1 MINVIIII
9 YNNYDLRKKKA
20 ADELIITLSTL
31 STPVTV
37 VSTSDS
43 NIIAVMGLISN
54 SDGIACWSQIIE

>member
-20 ADELIITLSTL
+20 ANELIITLST
-31 STPVTV
+31 PVIV

>member
-9 YNNYDLRKKKA
+9 YNNYDLRKQKA
-20 ADELIITLSTL
+20 ADELIITL

>member
-20 ADELIITLSTL
+20 ADELIITLST
-31 STPVTV
+31 PVTV
-37 VSTSDS
+37 VNTSDS

>member
-20 ADELIITLSTL
+20 ADELIITLST
-31 STPVTV
+31 PVAV

>member
-31 STPVTV
+31 VTV

>member
-20 ADELIITLSTL
+20 ADELIITLST
-31 STPVTV
+31 PVTV
-37 VSTSDS
+37 WSTSDS

>member
-9 YNNYDLRKKKA
+9 NNNYDLRKKKKA
-20 ADELIITLSTL
+20 NELIITL